1 LAGLPRY
8 PRTVDE
14 EASATNVST
23 ALAILRQ
30 ALDSIDAMT
39 DSPAKRAAIRE
50 LAGALS
56 DLDLAAAAIRKGM
69 MRRLWQSQETS
80 LGVLGQMHGV
90 SKARAKQ
97 VTDGIPKYPGKE
109 S

>member
-1 LAGLPRY
+1 M
-8 PRTVDE
+8 DE

-39 DSPAKRAAIRE
+39 DSPAKRTAIRE